1 MDKRL
6 FAMVLAFCLCFHVP
20 AYASGASPSDALK
33 VGAALDAEPWHS
45 LDVGLDDDFG
55 VMPLV
60 DGLYGQDWFY
70 QSAWLNT
77 ETQKA
82 EYFIVKRSN
91 GRYLWENPDPDV
103 YTPLPRF
110 TVYLTKSMLPAPGT
124 YNLKWR
130 MDSANVYP
138 TINRLAFQYVL
149 RKANTAP
156 LYESLVSA
164 GFHTHNTYWNGNT
177 NITIP
182 SNLSDLTLI
191 FYINQPSDNLHPF
204 DMGEFTYMFYQKT
217 DASADGSVSP
227 PSAPPST
234 PEQDIAND
242 LGIISGVVDSISG
255 AVSDISGG
263 IGSLVSLQEQT
274 NNLILQVVQTISNQL
289 EAFWNQLAGEF
300 TNLYNKLTDQHN
312 ELMDADRTNVED
324 HMENDDKNTDR
335 IIDELGREHDQ
346 DRNGYDDQGWRDQ
359 KDKIDGVIADYEDA
373 ENELLGGAKDNL
385 NNFAFDNPFTQFN
398 VVMADISPILTG
410 IYDAL
415 GSFNIPIGFS
425 LTLTVAMLCI
435 GWYRFKGGL

>member
-1 MDKRL
+1 M
-6 FAMVLAFCLCFHVP
+6 
-20 AYASGASPSDALK
+20 
-33 VGAALDAEPWHS
+33 
-45 LDVGLDDDFG
+45 
-55 VMPLV
+55 
-60 DGLYGQDWFY
+60 
-70 QSAWLNT
+70 
-77 ETQKA
+77 
-82 EYFIVKRSN
+82 
-91 GRYLWENPDPDV
+91 
-103 YTPLPRF
+103 
-110 TVYLTKSMLPAPGT
+110 
-124 YNLKWR
+124 
-130 MDSANVYP
+130 
-138 TINRLAFQYVL
+138 
-149 RKANTAP
+149 
-156 LYESLVSA
+156 
-164 GFHTHNTYWNGNT
+164 
-177 NITIP
+177 
-182 SNLSDLTLI
+182 I

-204 DMGEFTYMFYQKT
+204 DMGEFTYTFYQKT
-217 DASADGSVSP
+217 DDSADGSVSL

-398 VVMADISPILTG
+398 VVMADISSILTG

>member
-1 MDKRL
+1 MNRRL

-45 LDVGLDDDFG
+45 LDVGLDYDFG

-60 DGLYGQDWFY
+60 DGLYGQDWVYGATWTSKSDGKKIFRRIKK
-70 QSAWLNT
+70 SD
-77 ETQKA
+77 
-82 EYFIVKRSN
+82 
-91 GRYLWENPDPDV
+91 GRYLVENPDPNTYVFSNQFSADL
-103 YTPLPRF
+103 Y
-110 TVYLTKSMLPAPGT
+110 KSTIPAPGS

-130 MDSANVYP
+130 MNSANSYPDITSMAVEYCISKPNTEPVY
-138 TINRLAFQYVL
+138 TRVNHV
-149 RKANTAP
+149 
-156 LYESLVSA
+156 
-164 GFHTHNTYWNGNT
+164 GFTTHNTYWDGNF

-182 SNLSDLTLI
+182 ANCRSVALI
-191 FYINQPSDNLHPF
+191 FFTRTPSDQVKPF
-204 DMGEFTYMFYQKT
+204 DLGEFTYKFYQVQ
-217 DASADGSVSP
+217 DSGASDNVSP
-227 PSAPPST
+227 PAPPSST
-234 PEQDIAND
+234 PDQDMAND
-242 LGIISGVVDSISG
+242 VSIISGVVESISG

-385 NNFAFDNPFTQFN
+385 DNFAFDNPFTQFN
-398 VVMADISPILTG
+398 VVMADISSILTG